1 MKIRIAVGDVD
12 IRLDDVELTHRQL
25 RGLIKYAVGAA
36 AAISLTAQP
45 ESDEAKQPLGFS
57 ATIERLP
64 EDIPAE
70 DMSWYFD
77 EKTPSRK
84 ARGH

>member
-12 IRLDDVELTHRQL
+12 IRLDDIDLTPRQV

-36 AAISLTAQP
+36 AAMALTGSDNEETEVRQP
-45 ESDEAKQPLGFS
+45 VGFS

-64 EDIPAE
+64 EEIPAE
-70 DMSWYFD
+70 DLSWYFD
-77 EKTPSRK
+77 E
-84 ARGH
+84 

>member
-1 MKIRIAVGDVD
+1 VKIRIAVGDID
-12 IRLDDVELTHRQL
+12 IRLNDVELTHRQL

-36 AAISLTAQP
+36 AAIALTAQP
-45 ESDEAKQPLGFS
+45 EADEAKQPLGFS

-64 EDIPAE
+64 EEIPAE
-70 DMSWYFD
+70 DLSWYFD
-77 EKTPSRK
+77 EKASGRK